1 MASSDQMSDGPP
13 TKKAKMGGDAG
24 KFAQFSFLK
33 TPRKN
38 IIVYVYGNLFQ
49 SYSVD
54 CFLFVYTQFKIR

>member
-33 TPRKN
+33 TPRKKYYC
-38 IIVYVYGNLFQ
+38 ICIWQFISILF
-49 SYSVD
+49 
-54 CFLFVYTQFKIR
+54 CRLFFVRLYAI